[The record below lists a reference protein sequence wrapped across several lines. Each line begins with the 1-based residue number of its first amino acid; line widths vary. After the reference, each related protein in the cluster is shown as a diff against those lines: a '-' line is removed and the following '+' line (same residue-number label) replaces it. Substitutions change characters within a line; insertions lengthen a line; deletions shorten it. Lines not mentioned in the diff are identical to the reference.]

1 MANGIPRPLTPS
13 LVLVLAAA
21 PLAAPAPAKTE
32 EAAARRVGIIFGG
45 AFESFDITGPVEG
58 AKTTRMAAHHEW
70 DFGVRPFTKRTWEER
85 GLDWEGFLPVA
96 RKVADAVA
104 AKLEPKL
111 VRDHRGI
118 VLYAIVADEDP
129 FLTSAILS
137 PKLRERFQET
147 LGDHIH
153 ALLLE
158 RNRIYLFPATGGT
171 LAEFG
176 PALVAEFGQARFP
189 VSLEIFLLDR
199 DGFRVV
205 GELVRT
211 GPGTGTLEAPPP
223 LPAGAERP
231 GPPPPNERDA
241 PPPAP
246 SEAGA
251 TSSPT
256 RRHDP

>member
-13 LVLVLAAA
+13 LALALVLAAA
-21 PLAAPAPAKTE
+21 PLAAPAPARAE
-32 EAAARRVGIIFGG
+32 EAPARRAGIIFGG
-45 AFESFDITGPVEG
+45 AFESFDIVGPVEG
-58 AKTTRMAAHHEW
+58 AKTTRMAAHYEW

-104 AKLEPKL
+104 AKLDPKL

-147 LGDHIH
+147 LGDRIH

-176 PALVAEFGQARFP
+176 PALVAEYGQARFP

-205 GELVRT
+205 GELVRP
-211 GPGTGTLEAPPP
+211 GPGAGTLEAPPS
-223 LPAGAERP
+223 
-231 GPPPPNERDA
+231 
-241 PPPAP
+241 PPPAAAAP
-246 SEAGA
+246 AIPPRSA
-251 TSSPT
+251 
-256 RRHDP
+256 R

>member
-13 LVLVLAAA
+13 LALALVLAAA
-21 PLAAPAPAKTE
+21 PLAAPAPARAE
-32 EAAARRVGIIFGG
+32 EAPARRAGIIFGG
-45 AFESFDITGPVEG
+45 AFESFDIVGPVEG
-58 AKTTRMAAHHEW
+58 AKTTRMAAHYEW

-104 AKLEPKL
+104 AKLDPKL

-147 LGDHIH
+147 LGDRIH

-176 PALVAEFGQARFP
+176 PALVAEYGQARFP

-205 GELVRT
+205 GELVRP
-211 GPGTGTLEAPPP
+211 GPGAGTLEAPPSP
-223 LPAGAERP
+223 LPAAAAP
-231 GPPPPNERDA
+231 AIPPRSA
-241 PPPAP
+241 
-246 SEAGA
+246 
-251 TSSPT
+251 
-256 RRHDP
+256 R